1 MSKGNNP
8 AIIHLRDFSEE
19 LTPDPT
25 RPEQP
30 ACLQLKITL
39 NVPHLLP
46 EELSDDYV
54 ICPIPTIVR
63 FFTPPARSH
72 LYRQDVF
79 VYVWGSFS
87 MRHNVDSRPQLIVNA
102 HSVSWWVLD
111 FHSCLYLLLPMMYPL
126 RVPSLT
132 NPSHPGDYT
141 DPEAY
146 AMHCPEAA
154 HPTITLMGTVIRS
167 GGQLNEGQTLLHYDL
182 RTTVYDS
189 SVKTQ
194 ATFMVR
200 IYFKN
205 GKRWANFSSITTQ
218 SRVIVAG
225 HVCGLTVEEPHLA
238 VQVDDIYFVPG
249 GPPSMLATPQTPQSA
264 AGTKRPV
271 RDRWGRRAG
280 VGSSVS
286 VEQSTPSKRPRRLQD
301 DQDDIDRQLL
311 TATSATSPPTE
322 SALPSDDERD
332 RDTDMGTVAPYERT
346 SRIVVSERSSPLL
359 QDQPAHLRPRRTRKR
374 PAHYTAE

>member
-1 MSKGNNP
+1 
-8 AIIHLRDFSEE
+8 
-19 LTPDPT
+19 
-25 RPEQP
+25 
-30 ACLQLKITL
+30 
-39 NVPHLLP
+39 
-46 EELSDDYV
+46 
-54 ICPIPTIVR
+54 
-63 FFTPPARSH
+63 
-72 LYRQDVF
+72 
-79 VYVWGSFS
+79 
-87 MRHNVDSRPQLIVNA
+87 
-102 HSVSWWVLD
+102 
-111 FHSCLYLLLPMMYPL
+111 
-126 RVPSLT
+126 
-132 NPSHPGDYT
+132 
-141 DPEAY
+141 
-146 AMHCPEAA
+146 MHCPEAA
-154 HPTITLMGTVIRS
+154 PPTITLMGTVIRS

-200 IYFKN
+200 IYFTN
-205 GKRWANFSSITTQ
+205 GKQWANFPSITPQ

-249 GPPSMLATPQTPQSA
+249 GPPSMPATPQTPQSS

-280 VGSSVS
+280 VRSSVS

-311 TATSATSPPTE
+311 TATSATSPPSE

-332 RDTDMGTVAPYERT
+332 RDTDMGNVAMKGLHG
-346 SRIVVSERSSPLL
+346 SWSPSG
-359 QDQPAHLRPRRTRKR
+359 PAHCSRTNLRTCAPVAHENGRRIILQNR
-374 PAHYTAE
+374 